1 MFGDGVGPCR
11 RFTSSHLS
19 QQHYFFS
26 DFLTNTIFACLL
38 TYRKTGWAITQSS
51 AAGVIQVE
59 TDDFPD
65 DANAKIEK
73 VNEAMKTL
81 TGTTLTNMIGSVN
94 PAAKEALKAAGPAG
108 KLGIMP
114 KSQLASVADATLDE
128 ALGVAPSASGSSS
141 ALPVATPASAVDDAK
156 VVGRSEKPSQHIL
169 VHNMYDKDEET
180 EQNWQNDIKEDFEE
194 EVAQFGK
201 ITNVVVMYKEVGG
214 KIYASFDTVE
224 GATNCAKS
232 LAGRWFDKRQL
243 RVEFVD
249 SIPVSA

>member
-1 MFGDGVGPCR
+1 MSEVHEFPSFSATC
-11 RFTSSHLS
+11 
-19 QQHYFFS
+19 YFFS

-59 TDDFPD
+59 TDEFPD

-94 PAAKEALKAAGPAG
+94 PSAKEALKAAGPAG

-114 KSQLASVADATLDE
+114 KSQLASVADAALDE
-128 ALGVAPSASGSSS
+128 ALGVAPSANGSTS
-141 ALPVATPASAVDDAK
+141 ALPVATPAPAVDDAK
-156 VVGRSEKPSQHIL
+156 VVGRSDNPSQHIL
-169 VHNMYDKDEET
+169 VHNMYNKDEET

-194 EVAQFGK
+194 EVANFGK

-249 SIPVSA
+249 SIPSASA